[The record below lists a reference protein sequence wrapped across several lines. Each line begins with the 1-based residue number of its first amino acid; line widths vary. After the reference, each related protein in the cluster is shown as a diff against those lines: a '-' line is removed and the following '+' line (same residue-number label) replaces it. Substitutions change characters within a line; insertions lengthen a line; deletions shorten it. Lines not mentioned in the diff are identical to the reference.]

1 MLNLPLT
8 VIKTRKNEQG
18 ALEVFDIIRKKYI
31 KLTPEE
37 NVRQQF
43 IHYLISEKHFPA
55 SLISVEKSLYI
66 NNLLK
71 RFDAVAYNNQGKPI
85 VLIEF
90 KAPGIKLKQSVFE
103 QISIYNINLKVN
115 YLIVS
120 NGMTHYCCYVDHE
133 KGEIKF
139 MKDIPTYEEISFK

>member
-8 VIKTRKNEQG
+8 ELKTRKNKQG
-18 ALEVFDIIRKKYI
+18 DLEVFDIIRRKYV

-43 IHYLISEKHFPA
+43 IHYLISEKLFPA
-55 SLISVEKSLYI
+55 SLISIEKSLYI

-71 RFDAVAYNNQGKPI
+71 RFDAVAYNNKGKPI

-90 KAPGIKLKQSVFE
+90 KGPEIELKQSVFE
-103 QISIYNINLKVN
+103 QISIYNIKLKVN

-120 NGMTHYCCYVDHE
+120 NGITHYCCYVDHE
-133 KGEIKF
+133 NSEIKF
-139 MKDIPTYEEISFK
+139 MKDIPTYKEISFK

>member
-90 KAPGIKLKQSVFE
+90 KAPEIKLKQSVFE